1 MMKRHDDPLFEMFRE
16 GLHNAEVAP
25 PKGAYAGIR
34 SQMQNPGFF
43 SFAWNRLNVYT
54 GGLILAAGL
63 GAAYLLGGN
72 AQHQGVQAFDAS
84 LDLNA
89 GNQRIAYVAQSEG
102 DVIEEDVYV
111 APSTNNTI
119 YTKPTPI
126 RLDATQAQQGAADN
140 GQPLNNQHLQ
150 VAQVTEE
157 PAADCV
163 LPDAAEAMPCVK
175 AREAAQIPANWLDMV
190 NEPNLDNLLTQL
202 DSDADVIY
210 LTLPVKIEVTDAE

>member
-1 MMKRHDDPLFEMFRE
+1 MKRHDDPLFEMFRD

-63 GAAYLLGGN
+63 GAAYLLGGS

-89 GNQRIAYVAQSEG
+89 GNQRVAYAVQSEG
-102 DVIEEDVYV
+102 DVIEEVVHV
-111 APSTNNTI
+111 APSLNNTI

-126 RLDATQAQQGAADN
+126 RSDAAEAKQGAAAND
-140 GQPLNNQHLQ
+140 QTLSNQHLPI
-150 VAQVTEE
+150 AQEMEE
-157 PAADCV
+157 PASDCV